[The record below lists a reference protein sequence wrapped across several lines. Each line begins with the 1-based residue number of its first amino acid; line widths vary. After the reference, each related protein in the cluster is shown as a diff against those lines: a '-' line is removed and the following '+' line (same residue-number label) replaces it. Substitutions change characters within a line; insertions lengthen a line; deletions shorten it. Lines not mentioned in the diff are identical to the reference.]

1 MALFLQ
7 HQGEDCHWAVWKLE
21 ETLEE
26 LFSLFPDSR
35 KYRQE
40 VEKFSSAHRRLEWC
54 AVRVLLYTILGVEK
68 EIRYQDSGK
77 PYLADKSFSL
87 SISHTKGYVAVILGD
102 INKEVELAL
111 LTIRK
116 EG

>member
-26 LFSLFPDSR
+26 LLSLLPDSR

-87 SISHTKGYVAVILGD
+87 SISHTKGMW
-102 INKEVELAL
+102 L
-111 LTIRK
+111 LF
-116 EG
+116 